1 MKIFNPYKPHKPL
14 KLHKPLKPL
23 FKMTLPQILQFLQKL
38 EKNNNKIWMDEHR
51 NEYLDAKLSFENFVD
66 DLLSDFKLLDPSLDM
81 LNAKDCTF
89 RINRDVRFSKNKNPY
104 KNNMSAY
111 FNQHG
116 KKGIGAGYYFHLE
129 PNKCFIA
136 CGIWMPSGE
145 VLSKIRQEIDY
156 NLNELNALLKKSD
169 FKKQFGN
176 GFDQSDKLV
185 RAPKGYEEDNEAIEY
200 LKLKSY
206 IVQKNIETS
215 ELVSTDFKKKLIGIM
230 KSGKP
235 LVTFIN
241 KSLT

>member
-1 MKIFNPYKPHKPL
+1 
-14 KLHKPLKPL
+14 
-23 FKMTLPQILQFLQKL
+23 MTLPQILKFLQKL

-66 DLLSDFKLLDPSLDM
+66 DVLSDFKLIDPSLDM
-81 LNAKDCTF
+81 LKAKDCTF

-116 KKGIGAGYYFHLE
+116 KKGIGAGYYFHFE
-129 PNKCFIA
+129 PNKCFVA
-136 CGIWMPSGE
+136 CGIWMPANE
-145 VLSKIRQEIDY
+145 ELKKIRQEIDY
-156 NLNELNALLKKSD
+156 NIDELNGLMKKSD

-185 RAPKGYEEDNEAIEY
+185 RPPKGYEEDNAAIEY
-200 LKLKSY
+200 LKLKSF
-206 IVQKNIETS
+206 IVQKSIETS
-215 ELVSTDFKKKLIGIM
+215 ELVSTDFKKKLIGIV

>member
-1 MKIFNPYKPHKPL
+1 M
-14 KLHKPLKPL
+14 
-23 FKMTLPQILQFLQKL
+23 MLPQILQFLQNL
-38 EKNNNKIWMDEHR
+38 EKNNSKAWMDEHR
-51 NEYLDAKLSFENFVD
+51 NEYLDAKLYFENFVD
-66 DLLSDFKLLDPSLDM
+66 DLLSDFKLIDPSLDM

-156 NLNELNALLKKSD
+156 NLNELNALLKKSE
-169 FKKQFGN
+169 FKKQFEN

-185 RAPKGYEEDNEAIEY
+185 RPPKGYEEDNEAIEY

>member
-1 MKIFNPYKPHKPL
+1 LKIFNPYKPHKPL

-185 RAPKGYEEDNEAIEY
+185 RPPKGYEEDNEAIEY

>member
-1 MKIFNPYKPHKPL
+1 
-14 KLHKPLKPL
+14 
-23 FKMTLPQILQFLQKL
+23 MTLPQILQFLQKL

-51 NEYLDAKLSFENFVD
+51 SEYLDAKLSFENFVD
-66 DLLSDFKLLDPSLDM
+66 DLLSDFKLIDPSLDM

-111 FNQHG
+111 FNHQG

-156 NLNELNALLKKSD
+156 NVGELNVLLKKSD

-185 RAPKGYEEDNEAIEY
+185 RPPKGYEEDNEAIEY
-200 LKLKSY
+200 LKLKSF
-206 IVQKNIETS
+206 IVQKSIETS

-241 KSLT
+241 NSLT

>member
-1 MKIFNPYKPHKPL
+1 MKIFNPYKPHK
-14 KLHKPLKPL
+14 LHKPSL
-23 FKMTLPQILQFLQKL
+23 KMTLPQILQFLQKL

-66 DLLSDFKLLDPSLDM
+66 DVLSDFKLIDPSLDM
-81 LNAKDCTF
+81 LKAKDCTF

-156 NLNELNALLKKSD
+156 NVGELNVLLKKSD

-185 RAPKGYEEDNEAIEY
+185 RPPKGYEEDNEAIEY
-200 LKLKSY
+200 LKLKSF
-206 IVQKNIETS
+206 IVQKNIDS
-215 ELVSTDFKKKLIGIM
+215 ADLISTDFKKKLIGVM

-235 LVTFIN
+235 LVAFIN